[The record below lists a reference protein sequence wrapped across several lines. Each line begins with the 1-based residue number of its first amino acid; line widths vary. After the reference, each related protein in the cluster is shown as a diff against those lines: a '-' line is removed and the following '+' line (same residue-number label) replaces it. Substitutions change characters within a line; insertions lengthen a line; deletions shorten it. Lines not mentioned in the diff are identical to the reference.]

1 MGLFSFLSGRAAAD
15 RMTRPRTP
23 GKFRFPAVSGDDEA
37 EFDDGYADD
46 YADDGLDG
54 TEDYVGDGLDGDEDE
69 DTFSGYG
76 TDPE

>member
-1 MGLFSFLSGRAAAD
+1 MVA
-15 RMTRPRTP
+15 
-23 GKFRFPAVSGDDEA
+23 GDDEA

-54 TEDYVGDGLDGDEDE
+54 TEDYVGDGLDGGEEE